1 MFCNDY
7 NLQVLD
13 HAVEISFRPPEPPN
27 GVIDTYKIRY
37 TPAGQHNYK
46 EVRVP
51 TSELQ
56 CSDSANRDRLCYRVT
71 NLEPEQEYEIEV
83 AAHTKG
89 GDWGEWSEPL
99 SVKTE
104 VQRK

>member
-1 MFCNDY
+1 M
-7 NLQVLD
+7 D